1 MILSGLDTENISVE
15 MIFFLHNS
23 KWKDELAEGNIK
35 SALPLTCQFC
45 DFSYLSSKLTL
56 FSLGISTLSIH
67 RRRSAHSSDWCAR
80 TRKTGTSWEW
90 PSKRLREIAQH
101 KCLKG
106 RWPCRGPQSYTQKQI
121 YKLRWFYQYQ
131 TETFDSGVNKGQ
143 NNERNKL
150 GSDKNQWEMYHH
162 TWREKHIISNIST

>member
-1 MILSGLDTENISVE
+1 MRPLEFALCFADCFSLTSPFTCFQSAVRLIHWKWLLSGSDTENILVE
-15 MIFFLHNS
+15 MIIFLHNS
-23 KWKDELAEGNIK
+23 KWKDELAEWNIK

-45 DFSYLSSKLTL
+45 DFCYLSSKLTL

-90 PSKRLREIAQH
+90 PSKRLRETAQH

-121 YKLRWFYQYQ
+121 YKLLNW
-131 TETFDSGVNKGQ
+131 
-143 NNERNKL
+143 KL
-150 GSDKNQWEMYHH
+150 WLWG
-162 TWREKHIISNIST
+162 EKRPK